1 MNDLEK
7 RFIEARTRAIAT
19 DYAHLNPRQL
29 EGVLTTEGPLLLLA
43 GAGSGK
49 TTVLIN
55 RVANLLRY
63 GRGSDTDE
71 IPLPISRDEVEF
83 LEQYAARPDPEQRP
97 LMQYL
102 CAVEPARPWE
112 VLAITFTNKAA
123 NELKD
128 RLEKMLGE
136 EARDVWAATFHSAC
150 VRILRRDIDKIGFD
164 RSFTIYDTDD
174 SKRVIKDILKE
185 MGLEEKTFPVR
196 EVLSV
201 ISNAKDAMM
210 MPEEFSQ
217 LWEQRGD
224 WRRVRMGRVYAAYN
238 RRLRDANALDFDDI
252 ILLTVELLQSDRQ
265 TLEYYRNKFRY
276 VLIDEYQDTN
286 HMQYMLASLLAGGRK
301 NICVVGDDDQ
311 SIYRFR
317 GANIENILSFEKQY
331 AGARTIR
338 LEQNYRST
346 QNILDG
352 ANAVIANNKN
362 RKGKRLWT
370 DAGAGSKIILNTA
383 QNEADE
389 SSFIVEEILKNVKA
403 GRKMSDH
410 AVLYRMNAQS
420 RNIEIALTKSGIPH
434 KVIGGNRFFDRKEIK
449 DMTAYFALINNPAD
463 TVRLQRIIN
472 VPKRG
477 IGATMVSHIAEIATG
492 LGISAFEVCQRADEF
507 QKTARSAQK
516 LRDFAAQITYF
527 QRCLEDGMLLS
538 DLLQEILEKTKYTD
552 YLQED
557 DPEKYEDRLNNI
569 KELSSMFI
577 KYQEENE
584 DFELSDFLE
593 DVALVSDIDSYND
606 DEDSVVL
613 MTLHSAKGLEF
624 PVVFIPGME
633 EGIFPGSQAMY
644 SEEELEEERRL
655 AYVGITRAREK
666 LYLVN
671 ARQRM
676 LYGTTNRNMP
686 SRFLREIPEQVTE
699 DVTVQSFRSHA
710 GFTGAKVGQQTQK
723 SSYAH
728 KFGGA
733 KTAKAAPAATGVTYA
748 VGDTVRHKTFGT
760 GVVLSTQPMGNDTLL
775 EVAFDRAGT
784 KKLMANFARMEKV

>member
-1 MNDLEK
+1 MCIRDRLWHDLPPRVEDTVYGTLLLSMVRRKALHCAALLRGAAQEMTSDAALADKYAPLFLGVAEQFALLAASAEEDWDAAAKRRVDFPRLTAVRKCGDEALKAKMQGVWNGCKKTAKGFDEVFSVTSAEAMEDLRAMAPAMLALLKLTADFSRAYQEEK
-7 RFIEARTRAIAT
+7 RRRNAADFSDQEHEAIDLLLGADGQPTDLARTVS
-19 DYAHLNPRQL
+19 Q
-29 EGVLTTEGPLLLLA
+29 
-43 GAGSGK
+43 
-49 TTVLIN
+49 
-55 RVANLLRY
+55 RY
-63 GRGSDTDE
+63 RE
-71 IPLPISRDEVEF
+71 IMV
-83 LEQYAARPDPEQRP
+83 
-97 LMQYL
+97 
-102 CAVEPARPWE
+102 
-112 VLAITFTNKAA
+112 
-123 NELKD
+123 
-128 RLEKMLGE
+128 
-136 EARDVWAATFHSAC
+136 
-150 VRILRRDIDKIGFD
+150 
-164 RSFTIYDTDD
+164 
-174 SKRVIKDILKE
+174 
-185 MGLEEKTFPVR
+185 
-196 EVLSV
+196 
-201 ISNAKDAMM
+201 
-210 MPEEFSQ
+210 
-217 LWEQRGD
+217 
-224 WRRVRMGRVYAAYN
+224 
-238 RRLRDANALDFDDI
+238 
-252 ILLTVELLQSDRQ
+252 
-265 TLEYYRNKFRY
+265 
-276 VLIDEYQDTN
+276 DEYQDTN
-286 HMQYMLASLLAGGRK
+286 HAQYVLTSLLADKFK

-317 GANIENILSFEKQY
+317 GATIENILSFEQHYKN
-331 AGARTIR
+331 ATVIR

-477 IGATMVSHIAEIATG
+477 IGATMVSHITEIATG

-507 QKTARSAQK
+507 QKTARIAQK

>member
-1 MNDLEK
+1 M
-7 RFIEARTRAIAT
+7 
-19 DYAHLNPRQL
+19 
-29 EGVLTTEGPLLLLA
+29 
-43 GAGSGK
+43 
-49 TTVLIN
+49 
-55 RVANLLRY
+55 
-63 GRGSDTDE
+63 
-71 IPLPISRDEVEF
+71 
-83 LEQYAARPDPEQRP
+83 
-97 LMQYL
+97 
-102 CAVEPARPWE
+102 
-112 VLAITFTNKAA
+112 
-123 NELKD
+123 
-128 RLEKMLGE
+128 
-136 EARDVWAATFHSAC
+136 
-150 VRILRRDIDKIGFD
+150 
-164 RSFTIYDTDD
+164 
-174 SKRVIKDILKE
+174 
-185 MGLEEKTFPVR
+185 
-196 EVLSV
+196 
-201 ISNAKDAMM
+201 
-210 MPEEFSQ
+210 
-217 LWEQRGD
+217 
-224 WRRVRMGRVYAAYN
+224 
-238 RRLRDANALDFDDI
+238 
-252 ILLTVELLQSDRQ
+252 
-265 TLEYYRNKFRY
+265 
-276 VLIDEYQDTN
+276 
-286 HMQYMLASLLAGGRK
+286 
-301 NICVVGDDDQ
+301 
-311 SIYRFR
+311 
-317 GANIENILSFEKQY
+317 SFEQHYKN
-331 AGARTIR
+331 ATVIR

-477 IGATMVSHIAEIATG
+477 IGATMVSHITEIATG

-516 LRDFAAQITYF
+516 LKDFAAQITYF

>member
-1 MNDLEK
+1 M
-7 RFIEARTRAIAT
+7 A
-19 DYAHLNPRQL
+19 LNQMQQQA
-29 EGVLTTEGPLLLLA
+29 VQHTEGPLLILA

-49 TTVLIN
+49 TTVLVN
-55 RVANLLRY
+55 RVQHIIADGY
-63 GRGSDTDE
+63 A
-71 IPLPISRDEVEF
+71 LPW
-83 LEQYAARPDPEQRP
+83 Q
-97 LMQYL
+97 
-102 CAVEPARPWE
+102 

-123 NELKD
+123 GEIRQ
-128 RLEKMLGE
+128 RLADAIGP
-136 EARDVWAATFHSAC
+136 EAESIWAHTFHSCCA
-150 VRILRRDIDKIGFD
+150 RILRRFGD
-164 RSFTIYDTDD
+164 RLGYTNHFTIYDTDD
-174 SKRVIKDILKE
+174 SKRVMKQCQRQLGIDDKFLNHRAILSE
-185 MGLEEKTFPVR
+185 
-196 EVLSV
+196 
-201 ISNAKDAMM
+201 ISNAKDALIG
-210 MPEEFSQ
+210 PQEYRATVGADFRKGKIAEC
-217 LWEQRGD
+217 
-224 WRRVRMGRVYAAYN
+224 YALYQKELLAA
-238 RRLRDANALDFDDI
+238 DAMDFDDMI
-252 ILLTVELLQSDRQ
+252 YNTVQLLRENDDVLELYQNQ
-265 TLEYYRNKFRY
+265 FRY
-276 VLIDEYQDTN
+276 VMVDEYQDTN
-286 HMQYMLASLLAGGRK
+286 HAQYVLTSLLADKFK

-317 GANIENILSFEKQY
+317 GATIENILSFEQHYKN
-331 AGARTIR
+331 ATVIR

-477 IGATMVSHIAEIATG
+477 IGATMVSHITEIATG

-516 LRDFAAQITYF
+516 LKDFAAQITYF

-593 DVALVSDIDSYND
+593 DMALVSDIDSYND